1 MQTRRGRRGWPTM
14 RERRRLLHGCGCRCC
29 SRRKRTDDQI
39 GEKEEDEQQQVC
51 LYHRGLKNPASEFF
65 FACLFAWCV
74 CGCSEGRSRGNRMSS
89 QFRCAKEG
97 GFPSSSRYHDISQVA
112 DGEISVDRRS
122 PLRKGDKKGR
132 VLGATRFRN
141 ERSCNE
147 RNFSHSE

>member
-1 MQTRRGRRGWPTM
+1 
-14 RERRRLLHGCGCRCC
+14 
-29 SRRKRTDDQI
+29 
-39 GEKEEDEQQQVC
+39 
-51 LYHRGLKNPASEFF
+51 
-65 FACLFAWCV
+65 
-74 CGCSEGRSRGNRMSS
+74 MSS